1 MMSIESS
8 SIINFVK
15 CRKIFVSNV
24 LVITKIYKI
33 ILFSFNS
40 KMSKS
45 RPDGGFKNGGGIS
58 Y

>member
-1 MMSIESS
+1 MQKNI
-8 SIINFVK
+8 
-15 CRKIFVSNV
+15 VSNV
-24 LVITKIYKI
+24 LVNITKLVKI
-33 ILFSFNS
+33 FLFSFNS